1 MIVDYHS
8 IIYTLHVYT
17 WLMVSFL
24 IVIIAAIGFFYQKKF
39 HIKIRYYLFFI
50 AAILVMCELCHI
62 VFGDCEW
69 IEPIKTV
76 GIVIAAILSIRLYRT
91 MTGAA

>member
-1 MIVDYHS
+1 MVVDYHS
-8 IIYTLHVYT
+8 IYALHVYT

-24 IVIIAAIGFFYQKKF
+24 IVIIAAIGLFYQKKF
-39 HIKIRYYLFFI
+39 HIRTRYYLFFI
-50 AAILVMCELCHI
+50 AALLVMCELSYI

-76 GIVIAAILSIRLYRT
+76 GMSIAAILSIRLYRT